1 MARATRA
8 ALVVS
13 ALVVA
18 GVTLTMSRRVLAGP
32 TETYGFFSR
41 STALGGAVSADA
53 TDSSANFY
61 NPAGLAGASG
71 LSFDVGYVRADPHLA
86 INGRDTDVDPVHG
99 LVFGLV
105 APGRIGTIP
114 FAFGVGL
121 HLPDD
126 RVFRV
131 RSLDQLQPRWELYDN
146 TPQRIYLSA
155 NVAVEPFPGFQIG
168 GGLTFLASTS
178 ASLSIT
184 GGLDIADVS
193 SSRMRHEVDASL
205 QSVRYPE
212 AGVRITPHKRLRL
225 AGVYRGEFQL
235 DLNIDARV
243 MLDAQALGLTVPFL
257 ALIHTASVNAFLPRN
272 VVVGAS
278 WDASDDVTVDADL
291 TWVQWSAYKSPVT
304 AVDATTK
311 LDAPPGFPASLVP
324 TSPAPTI
331 VEAPRFADRIVPR
344 VGVEWRLPLGPRA
357 HGHRLALRAGYFY
370 ERSPVPAQ
378 SGGTNF
384 VDADRH
390 AFSAGLGVVLH
401 ALGAISPG
409 DLRLDVHAQWSVL
422 PERTFEK
429 SSAADLVGD
438 YSASGTIVSV
448 GTTLGVTF

>member
-1 MARATRA
+1 MARSKLA
-8 ALVVS
+8 AIFFFGASSLVS
-13 ALVVA
+13 ARA
-18 GVTLTMSRRVLAGP
+18 HAGP

-53 TDSSANFY
+53 TDASANFY
-61 NPAGLAGASG
+61 NPAGLAAARG
-71 LSFDVGYVRADPHLA
+71 LSFDVGYVRADPHLS
-86 INGRDTDVDPVHG
+86 INGQDTDVDPVHG

-105 APGRIGTIP
+105 APGKIGPLP

-126 RVFRV
+126 RIFRV
-131 RSLDQLQPRWELYDN
+131 RSLDQSQPRWELYDN

-155 NVAVEPFPGFQIG
+155 NVAIEPLPWLQLG
-168 GGLTFLASTS
+168 GGFTFLASTS

-184 GGLDIADVS
+184 GGLEIADVE

-212 AGVRITPHKRLRL
+212 VGIRVTPTKRLRL
-225 AGVYRGEFQL
+225 AAVYRGEFQL
-235 DLNIDARV
+235 DLNIDANV
-243 MLDAQALGLTVPFL
+243 MLDAHALGLTVPFL

-278 WDASDDVTVDADL
+278 YDATDDFTIDADL
-291 TWVQWSAYKSPVT
+291 TWVQWSAYKSPAT
-304 AVDATTK
+304 GVDETVS
-311 LDAPPGFPASLVP
+311 LDAPPGFPTSLVP

-331 VEAPRFADRIVPR
+331 IVAPNFSDRIVPR
-344 VGVEWRLPLGPRA
+344 VGVEWRLPLGARER
-357 HGHRLALRAGYFY
+357 GHRLSLRAGYFY

-378 SGGTNF
+378 SGVTNF

-390 AFSAGLGVVLH
+390 AFSAGLGVTLH
-401 ALGAISPG
+401 ALGALLPG
-409 DLRLDVHAQWSVL
+409 DVRFDVHGQWSVL
-422 PERTFEK
+422 PQRVFEK
-429 SSAADLVGD
+429 ASAADLVGD
-438 YSASGTIVSV
+438 YSASGTIVSI